1 MLPPLPAAAQDTHL
15 IVITGVGGD
24 EAHSTQFHKW
34 ASAVVD
40 GVKKRGLPDANV
52 TYLSERPDQ
61 DTARISGRSSRDEVS
76 KTLTGVG
83 ARASA
88 NDEIFILLI
97 GHGSFDGKTA
107 AFNLPGPDLTA
118 EDYAGLLS
126 KMKAQRIVFVN
137 TASSSGAFLQPLKG
151 PGRTIVAATRT
162 GGERNET
169 RFPGFFVEALETEE
183 ADRDRNG
190 RISVFEA
197 FEFARQKVATSYE
210 QGGHILTEH
219 ATLDDGAEGKLAS
232 TQFLAPPR
240 SRSVEMAGASAELKA
255 LVAER
260 EAVERKVEDLRL
272 RKDAMDAA
280 SYEKQ
285 LEQLLTELALKT
297 RAIRDLEAK
306 K

>member
-1 MLPPLPAAAQDTHL
+1 MLPTLPAAAQDTHL

-52 TYLSERPDQ
+52 IYLSERPDQ
-61 DTARISGRSSRDEVS
+61 DTARIRGRSSRDEVS
-76 KTLTGVG
+76 KTLIGVG
-83 ARASA
+83 ARANA

-190 RISVFEA
+190 RVSVFEA

-240 SRSVEMAGASAELKA
+240 SRSVEMAGASPELKG

-260 EAVERKVEDLRL
+260 EAIERKVEDLRL